1 MLAVAEKAE
10 VATTV
15 DATTET
21 HILDKVKILIAK
33 ELPSLIADA
42 LKQNHTADHPT
53 ITHAQTPLA
62 TDTPPATST
71 PLRITESPSPPP
83 VQHLPEGSTDVKL
96 DFMYRELK
104 LTMDHTHQEMLSRFE
119 AVNQR
124 FADLIHYSDKRFE
137 DMNKRFEEMQRAMDK
152 RFEDMNKR
160 FEEMQRAMDKR
171 FEDMN
176 KRFNSLQWMI
186 GTGIALVAALM
197 TIYRFVG

>member
-53 ITHAQTPLA
+53 P
-62 TDTPPATST
+62 TDTPSHP
-71 PLRITESPSPPP
+71 PS
-83 VQHLPEGSTDVKL
+83 VQTLPDGSTEAKL
-96 DFMYRELK
+96 DFIYREMIL
-104 LTMDHTHQEMLSRFE
+104 RFE

-160 FEEMQRAMDKR
+160 FEEMQRAIDKRFEEMQRAIDKR